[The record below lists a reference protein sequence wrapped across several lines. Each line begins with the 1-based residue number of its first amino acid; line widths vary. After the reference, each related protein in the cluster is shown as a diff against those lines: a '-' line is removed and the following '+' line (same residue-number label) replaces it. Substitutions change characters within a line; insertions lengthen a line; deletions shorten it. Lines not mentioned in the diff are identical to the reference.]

1 MAGTSYTWPGT
12 PGARPQRPSNGD
24 HQIVPH
30 DIAANSGLVQLNTNP
45 GPYSFNNPSTSND
58 DSTNGMPGI
67 KCHSNGSRVA
77 ACPHPAMPN
86 NVHTEMQGLHHLQNS
101 QGDMQNLPPMYP
113 SFGVQQPV
121 SNGNGHT
128 HSNNDINSNGNGNG
142 NGCNFHG
149 RMPDTHHNTT
159 WNVPGQN
166 NQSTNMV
173 AQQNGTAQLLHEG
186 DPGIPPQMQGNYH
199 NEMFHA
205 PNRPEQ
211 DNNMVTYQSG
221 EAQRPYEKFPE
232 LPRQYLS
239 PPHPHAQHLPVENGI
254 IIPPRLQS
262 NDVPPM
268 NGGHPI
274 PPIPNSRATNDGI
287 GNHHLHPH
295 IGQNSPL
302 SDHRFGLSLS
312 QIQPICPGDMGTA
325 PRPPTNDMYRI
336 DVYQPNQG
344 ISQGNPVTKIGAVNT
359 PAFDQPSVPYHSA
372 PTFDPAV
379 ANLGTPAY
387 QPEVHAG
394 SQNSQFP
401 PSGAHAP
408 GRVFSSETM
417 SHSNPSNG
425 GFIMP
430 PKSNEI
436 SSGVQHPNGMGAG
449 PRPNATE
456 PDFHNGKQVNGGVQ
470 PVNNQDIENTGNTYT
485 GQHANP
491 SNHSFLNRV
500 AHNPTPGPC
509 PNGNS
514 AAAQV
519 GVPYRSPYP
528 KIDIGGSCETHGIDT
543 RVPTAQWPASVP
555 APTIPPYQ
563 DAPVHILDVHS
574 VQRPKFGIPPGPYAL
589 TAGAG
594 GTFTYPAIFG
604 CPAPS
609 HPAPANWN
617 VNVSG
622 NEHTHGNR
630 PSPAHAQIQQLP
642 SNPQKENSMRFV
654 VNNRGDRKNVAQKRG
669 QPRKPRGGKVGTGNS
684 PCPPPPPGLW
694 WNGGF
699 QAPMV
704 PGITP
709 VIGNISRVGGVP
721 PVPLGLQPNGCQMA
735 PTSVEM
741 SASASSALQQIN
753 SLTPSVNVNHEN
765 GIPIHPVMPQGG
777 NSGAHPGSPVL
788 KESGHPPAPAP
799 TAIGMPVRVPVAPTH
814 GMGIAPNVKG
824 MTRDTNNLLL
834 PPDSLDDLLWQFF
847 AGWDSA
853 KEEEMEGTEDPLTST
868 SSGQSMPFH
877 STPDALASRVA
888 ATMQQEQP
896 VTVSMGEI
904 QVDMDKGFRELMEQ
918 IDHDNFPGL
927 LEETLSHTEPSS
939 SRRDTVHPDLG
950 EGFSENFGEK
960 IERVGRVNY
969 NLLSLHGKN
978 QSSIDLSST
987 QQGTPN
993 LKPDIHSSG
1002 GEGNKRA
1009 GDDGNE
1015 KV

>member
-1 MAGTSYTWPGT
+1 MSQKHQTSQPDHSPWSIEAYDNMAGTSYTWPGT

-500 AHNPTPGPC
+500 AHNPTP
-509 PNGNS
+509 
-514 AAAQV
+514 
-519 GVPYRSPYP
+519 
-528 KIDIGGSCETHGIDT
+528 DT

-642 SNPQKENSMRFV
+642 SNPQKENSM
-654 VNNRGDRKNVAQKRG
+654 
-669 QPRKPRGGKVGTGNS
+669 
-684 PCPPPPPGLW
+684 
-694 WNGGF
+694 
-699 QAPMV
+699 
-704 PGITP
+704 
-709 VIGNISRVGGVP
+709 
-721 PVPLGLQPNGCQMA
+721 
-735 PTSVEM
+735 
-741 SASASSALQQIN
+741 